1 MLRALAR
8 PLERCLGSRAS
19 GDGLLWQ
26 SELRPHA
33 GGDYSIAVVQANS
46 RLEDQSQVFTSSSA
60 TYVGVYDGHGGPE
73 ASRFVNRHL
82 FPYMHKFAREHGG
95 LSVDVI
101 KKAFKETEEEF
112 CGMVK
117 RSLPTKPQM
126 ATVGS
131 CCLVGAI
138 SNDTLYVANLG
149 DSRAVLGSV
158 VSGDDSNK
166 GAVAERL
173 STDHNV
179 AVEEVRKEVK
189 ALNPDDS
196 QIVIYTRGVWRIKG
210 IIQVSRS
217 IGDVYLKKP
226 EYYRDPIFQRHGNPI
241 PLRRPAMTAEPSI
254 IVRKLKPQDL
264 FLIFASD
271 GLWEHL
277 SDETAVE
284 IVLKHPRTG
293 IARRLVRAALE
304 EAAKKRE
311 MRYGDI
317 KKIAKGIR
325 RHFHDDISVVVVY
338 LDQKKTSSSN
348 GKLVQQGGITA
359 PPDIYSLHSD
369 EAEQRRKSKTMS
381 VTLSVADAVWSNIES
396 TGSVTEEQLS
406 ILHLLFGKN
415 LEKATRIID
424 KRGVKKI
431 SGLPSGRSIFQ
442 VVGESQKRE
451 EYLCFPG
458 DYCGCYSFFYD
469 VVSRGE
475 HQCCKHQLAARLA
488 SSLGTYSEIEVS
500 DDHLALML
508 SKI

>member
-1 MLRALAR
+1 MLRSLAR

-26 SELRPHA
+26 SELKPHA

-46 RLEDQSQVFTSSSA
+46 SLEDQSQVYTSSSA

-82 FPYMHKFAREHGG
+82 FPYIQKFAQEHGG
-95 LSVDVI
+95 LSADVI
-101 KKAFKETEEEF
+101 KKAFKETEEDF

-117 RSLPTKPQM
+117 RSLPMKPQM

-131 CCLVGAI
+131 CCLFGAI
-138 SNDTLYVANLG
+138 SNGTLYVANLG

-158 VSGDDSNK
+158 VAGDDSNSNNK
-166 GAVAERL
+166 GAAAERL

-189 ALNPDDS
+189 ELNPDDS
-196 QIVIYTRGVWRIKG
+196 QIVMYIRGVWRIKG

-226 EYYRDPIFQRHGNPI
+226 EFYRDPIFQQHGNHI

-277 SDETAVE
+277 SDEAAVE

-293 IARRLVRAALE
+293 IARKLVRAALE
-304 EAAKKRE
+304 EAARKRE

-317 KKIAKGIR
+317 KKIAKGVR

-338 LDQKKTSSSN
+338 LDQQKSTSSSN
-348 GKLVQQGGITA
+348 ARLVQQGGITA
-359 PPDIYSLHSD
+359 PPDIYSLRSD
-369 EAEQRRKSKTMS
+369 EAEQRR
-381 VTLSVADAVWSNIES
+381 
-396 TGSVTEEQLS
+396 
-406 ILHLLFGKN
+406 LLN
-415 LEKATRIID
+415 VL
-424 KRGVKKI
+424 
-431 SGLPSGRSIFQ
+431 
-442 VVGESQKRE
+442 
-451 EYLCFPG
+451 Y
-458 DYCGCYSFFYD
+458 
-469 VVSRGE
+469 
-475 HQCCKHQLAARLA
+475 
-488 SSLGTYSEIEVS
+488 
-500 DDHLALML
+500 
-508 SKI
+508 